1 MLRSIGAGVQTPAV
15 TSFFPELV
23 PENQLARVQGINQ
36 ALGSAMMLLA
46 PALGGLVLNQ
56 FGLVWTFII
65 DILSAAAAVLIMFR
79 LKIEKKI
86 SKDQRSDILTDLKKG
101 LTYTFHHRH
110 LRQIMLAYALSF
122 VLFTPAATLA
132 PLLIERSFGNEL
144 WRLSFNQIIW
154 GLGSIIGGLSLSFFG
169 DVKQKAKVISYLL
182 ITFGLL
188 LILEGAVSNFW
199 LYQILVGL
207 TGILLPIIVTLQTIR
222 IQQTANPKLLG
233 RVFSIVQVI
242 TASAMP
248 IAILFFGPL
257 ADIVR
262 VQQILLIT
270 GAVLVIMGI
279 SYLKKIITMQR

>member
-1 MLRSIGAGVQTPAV
+1 M
-15 TSFFPELV
+15 
-23 PENQLARVQGINQ
+23 
-36 ALGSAMMLLA
+36 
-46 PALGGLVLNQ
+46 
-56 FGLVWTFII
+56 
-65 DILSAAAAVLIMFR
+65 
-79 LKIEKKI
+79 
-86 SKDQRSDILTDLKKG
+86 
-101 LTYTFHHRH
+101 
-110 LRQIMLAYALSF
+110 
-122 VLFTPAATLA
+122 
-132 PLLIERSFGNEL
+132 
-144 WRLSFNQIIW
+144 
-154 GLGSIIGGLSLSFFG
+154 
-169 DVKQKAKVISYLL
+169 
-182 ITFGLL
+182 

-207 TGILLPIIVTLQTIR
+207 TGILLPIIVTLQTVK